1 MPFTPY
7 TQIAMVGE
15 IGGTSLDDATRRM
28 MAFLMSNE
36 LALQF
41 NLFGRH
47 GKNKFR
53 ELRLFDVI
61 YGKFQLML
69 PHVTSFIFVA

>member
-1 MPFTPY
+1 
-7 TQIAMVGE
+7 
-15 IGGTSLDDATRRM
+15 
-28 MAFLMSNE
+28 MSNE

-53 ELRLFDVI
+53 ELHLFDVV
-61 YGKFQLML
+61 YGQFQLIL
-69 PHVTSFIFVA
+69 PTHIDILM

>member
-1 MPFTPY
+1 
-7 TQIAMVGE
+7 
-15 IGGTSLDDATRRM
+15 
-28 MAFLMSNE
+28 MSNE

-53 ELRLFDVI
+53 ELRLFDVV
-61 YGKFQLML
+61 YVKFQLML
-69 PHVTSFIFVA
+69 PTHMCNLM

>member
-1 MPFTPY
+1 
-7 TQIAMVGE
+7 MVGE
-15 IGGTSLDDATRRM
+15 IGGKSLDDATRRM

-41 NLFGRH
+41 NLFGHH

-53 ELRLFDVI
+53 ELRLFNVV
-61 YGKFQLML
+61 YGKFQLL
-69 PHVTSFIFVA
+69 PTHMGNLM